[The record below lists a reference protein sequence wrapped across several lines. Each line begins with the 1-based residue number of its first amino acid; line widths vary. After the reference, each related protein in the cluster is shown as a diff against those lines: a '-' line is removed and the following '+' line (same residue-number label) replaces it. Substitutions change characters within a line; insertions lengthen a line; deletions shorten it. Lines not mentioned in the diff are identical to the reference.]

1 MSSTSAKRALE
12 LSFQE
17 QSAKKSKTVTNN
29 SSQSTA
35 ASLIKT
41 EPLKTEETNQLFQP
55 DQPML
60 SPSKIEKPATN
71 VDLHAMVTSI
81 SPMKKK
87 HFVGEFVNEKQICG
101 FQPCSEEST

>member
-1 MSSTSAKRALE
+1 MLHVSSTSAKRAF
-12 LSFQE
+12 FQE
-17 QSAKKSKTVTNN
+17 PPAKKSRTVTN
-29 SSQSTA
+29 QSTA
-35 ASLIKT
+35 ASPIKT